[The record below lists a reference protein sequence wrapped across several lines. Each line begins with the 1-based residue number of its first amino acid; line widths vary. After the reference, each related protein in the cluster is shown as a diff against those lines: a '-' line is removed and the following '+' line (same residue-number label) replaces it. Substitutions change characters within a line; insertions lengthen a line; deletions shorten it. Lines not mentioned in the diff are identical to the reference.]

1 MSTPL
6 TRGHIAAEAE
16 LRRLVKQATVAI
28 WRGLPGYDRADVET
42 FVDAITPVI
51 AAAQRQSVALT
62 EGYLARALERPAL
75 GLDPAALS
83 GAAVRNGAT
92 PAEVYARP
100 FVNVWTALGNGVPYE
115 AAVAAGLARATATAT
130 MDVQLSARATFDR
143 AVDLDDN
150 IYGYQRVADG
160 NACAFCQEVDGAY
173 VKASAGYAFALHN
186 GCGCSLEP
194 LTEPHK
200 GAVLLPDGTQIRSDQ
215 YGPLNSNVAVH
226 EHGELGAVLGSPDHN
241 FTGPSGLA

>member
-6 TRGHIAAEAE
+6 TRAHIAAEAE
-16 LRRLVKQATVAI
+16 LRRLVKQATIAI

-42 FVDAITPVI
+42 FVDAITPI
-51 AAAQRQSVALT
+51 ISAAQRQSVALT

-92 PAEVYARP
+92 PAEVYSRP

-115 AAVAAGLARATATAT
+115 AAVAAGLARATATAA
-130 MDVQLSARATFDR
+130 MDVQLSARATFD
-143 AVDLDDN
+143 AAAAADDN

-160 NACAFCQEVDGAY
+160 DACKFCSLVDGAY
-173 VKASAGYAFALHN
+173 VKRADAMALHDN
-186 GCGCSLEP
+186 CGCSLEP
-194 LTEPHK
+194 LTSPHPRAAK
-200 GAVLLPDGTQIRSDQ
+200 LPSG
-215 YGPLNSNVAVH
+215 VAVH
-226 EHGELGAVLGSPDHN
+226 EHGELGAVFGSPDHN